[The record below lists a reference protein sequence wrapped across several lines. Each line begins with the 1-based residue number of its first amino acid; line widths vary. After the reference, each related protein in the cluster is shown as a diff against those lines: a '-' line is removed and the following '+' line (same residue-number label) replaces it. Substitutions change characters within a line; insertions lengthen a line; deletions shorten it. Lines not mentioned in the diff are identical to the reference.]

1 MSKQEAGGERV
12 ATLESEVKSL
22 KEHMAT
28 KKEVSDVKVWVL
40 GGALTAIVSAIG
52 IVLILVRTFPLN
64 DCPPAEPC
72 PEVLSTPA
80 LADSIPENK

>member
-1 MSKQEAGGERV
+1 MSKQQAGGERV

-40 GGALTAIVSAIG
+40 GGALTAVVSAIG

-72 PEVLSTPA
+72 PEVLSASPST
-80 LADSIPENK
+80 DSISKNN